1 MYQNILVPIDGSD
14 TAALGLR
21 EAIDLARALGGRI
34 RLLHVVNTMP
44 WIGGDVAPAVLD
56 ELITQLRS
64 TGECIL
70 HEAKRTASAAEIE
83 IDTRIIEAPGERA
96 GEMIVAEARSWPAQ
110 LIVCGTHGRRGLKRL
125 LLGSDAEYIV
135 RHSSVPVLLIRARS
149 VAAESAEGADI
160 RGGPG
165 AGERLTDRA

>member
-34 RLLHVVNTMP
+34 RLMHVVNSTP
-44 WIGGDVAPAVLD
+44 WLGGDVSPALFD

-70 HEAKRTASAAEIE
+70 HEAKRTVSAAAIE
-83 IDTRIIEAPGERA
+83 VDARIIEAPGERA
-96 GEMIVAEARSWPAQ
+96 GELVVAEASSWPAQ
-110 LIVCGTHGRRGLKRL
+110 LIVCGTHGRQGLKRL

-135 RHSSVPVLLIRARS
+135 RHTPVPVLLIRARE
-149 VAAESAEGADI
+149 A
-160 RGGPG
+160 
-165 AGERLTDRA
+165 

>member
-1 MYQNILVPIDGSD
+1 MYQNILVPIDGSV

-34 RLLHVVNTMP
+34 RLLHVVNTTP
-44 WIGGDVAPAVLD
+44 WLGGDVSPALFD
-56 ELITQLRS
+56 DLITQLRS

-70 HEAKRTASAAEIE
+70 HEATRTANAADIE
-83 IDTRIIEAPGERA
+83 VDTRIIEAPGERA
-96 GEMIVAEARSWPAQ
+96 GEMVVAEASSWPAQ

-135 RHSSVPVLLIRARS
+135 RHTPVPVLLIRARE
-149 VAAESAEGADI
+149 A
-160 RGGPG
+160 
-165 AGERLTDRA
+165 